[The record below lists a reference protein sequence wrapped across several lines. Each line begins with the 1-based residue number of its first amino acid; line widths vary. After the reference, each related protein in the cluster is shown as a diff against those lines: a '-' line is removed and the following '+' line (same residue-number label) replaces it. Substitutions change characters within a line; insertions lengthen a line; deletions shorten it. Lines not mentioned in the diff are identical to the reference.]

1 MSHVSSGTNNDNH
14 VFDPIASMLEPDTL
28 SLQQYLDSWR
38 GAGHFQP
45 ERRLLFAI
53 LQDAVECFQKYRCA
67 RGNKAS
73 RLFKDATAW
82 FFEDDYEW
90 PFSFINICESFGIDP
105 GYLRK
110 GLSRWVEADGDPEP
124 PCRQHIILSA
134 TQANDL
140 RKLRTSKAKS

>member
-1 MSHVSSGTNNDNH
+1 MNRTGSGPSNGSH
-14 VFDPIASMLEPDTL
+14 VFDPIASILEPDTL

-38 GAGHFQP
+38 GAGHLQP
-45 ERRLLFAI
+45 ERRLMFAV
-53 LQDAVECFQKYRCA
+53 LQDAVECFQKYRFA

-82 FFEDDYEW
+82 FFEDDYER

-110 GLSRWVEADGDPEP
+110 GLSRWLEAESDPEP
-124 PCRQHIILSA
+124 PCRQHIILNT